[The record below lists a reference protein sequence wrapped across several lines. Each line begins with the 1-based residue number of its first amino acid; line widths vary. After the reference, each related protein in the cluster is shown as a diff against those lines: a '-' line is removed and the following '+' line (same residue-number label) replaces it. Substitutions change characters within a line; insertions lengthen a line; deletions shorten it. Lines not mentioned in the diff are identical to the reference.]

1 MCAWCNLKRTEFK
14 SRFVCGAGK
23 AKKRAGYS
31 APASVA
37 YGGRAQRGE
46 KSALPVG
53 NADVKDDNNGKN
65 KICFLRI

>member
-1 MCAWCNLKRTEFK
+1 MRRGQGE
-14 SRFVCGAGK
+14 
-23 AKKRAGYS
+23 KKGGIFR
-31 APASVA
+31 PASVA